1 MFTKTNKLSFQ
12 SFLNTINFKFYIFLI
27 LIFEIIAVYL
37 SYKNLFNY
45 EGCTNVVFRD
55 FNLFNNFISI
65 PYPEM
70 CDESFYFHGFQW
82 INHIYENGYVYQDRP
97 LYLGIGFII
106 YRFFFIFSLLFGFLI
121 EPISLLLLSSLI
133 LQIIIVNLIAY
144 VICKTLKAN
153 FDRFYFLIF
162 LLLVIFSF
170 EYRLYLFLPTNSTTY
185 LLIFAFSIYSIKNK
199 KLSGFMYGLLFTISA
214 YGIIGFLYELLTT
227 IYKRKKSVKTIIKN
241 IILFLI
247 PYIGF
252 ELIRVLLGFF
262 QGKEYGVKYIHA
274 AEAEEYQQ
282 FVWFIQS
289 LFNRSYE
296 PFQNCHT
303 LTEFIP
309 CYFDIT
315 LTYFSI
321 SLFYISLCL
330 LLFFFTLIRLKKF
343 NYRSFSI
350 ILSFTIFNYI
360 FISLQGFY
368 VYRFVYYS
376 IGFGVILL
384 TCLFLVKIDSELL
397 SILSVIATATY
408 TLSRNNFQEYTL
420 DLNLIDSLLI
430 ITIIC
435 IFIYDFFTKRNKYTV
450 DN

>member
-1 MFTKTNKLSFQ
+1 M
-12 SFLNTINFKFYIFLI
+12 
-27 LIFEIIAVYL
+27 
-37 SYKNLFNY
+37 
-45 EGCTNVVFRD
+45 
-55 FNLFNNFISI
+55 
-65 PYPEM
+65 
-70 CDESFYFHGFQW
+70 
-82 INHIYENGYVYQDRP
+82 
-97 LYLGIGFII
+97 
-106 YRFFFIFSLLFGFLI
+106 
-121 EPISLLLLSSLI
+121 
-133 LQIIIVNLIAY
+133 
-144 VICKTLKAN
+144 
-153 FDRFYFLIF
+153 
-162 LLLVIFSF
+162 
-170 EYRLYLFLPTNSTTY
+170 
-185 LLIFAFSIYSIKNK
+185 
-199 KLSGFMYGLLFTISA
+199 
-214 YGIIGFLYELLTT
+214 
-227 IYKRKKSVKTIIKN
+227 
-241 IILFLI
+241 
-247 PYIGF
+247 
-252 ELIRVLLGFF
+252 IRVLLGFS

-397 SILSVIATATY
+397 SILSVVATATY

>member
-1 MFTKTNKLSFQ
+1 MFSKTNKLSVQ
-12 SFLNTINFKFYIFLI
+12 SLLNNINLKSYIFLV
-27 LIFEIIAVYL
+27 LIINIIAVYL
-37 SYKNLFNY
+37 SYKNLFSY
-45 EGCTNVVFRD
+45 EGCTNVVLRD

-97 LYLGIGFII
+97 LYLGIGFMI
-106 YRFFFIFSLLFGFLI
+106 YRFFFIVSLLFGFLI

-144 VICKTLKAN
+144 IICKTLKVD

-162 LLLVIFSF
+162 LLIVIFSF

-199 KLSGFMYGLLFTISA
+199 KLNGFIYGLLFTISA
-214 YGIIGFLYELLTT
+214 YGIIGFLFELLTAT
-227 IYKRKKSVKTIIKN
+227 FKPKKNIKTITKN

-247 PYIGF
+247 PYLGF
-252 ELIRVLLGFF
+252 ELIRVLIGLF

-282 FVWFIQS
+282 FVWFIET

-296 PFQNCHT
+296 PYQNCHT

-315 LTYFSI
+315 ITYFSI

-330 LLFFFTLIRLKKF
+330 LLFFFILIGPKKV
-343 NYRSFSI
+343 NNKSFSI

-384 TCLFLVKIDSELL
+384 TCLFLVTIDSELI
-397 SILSVIATATY
+397 SILCVISTAIY
-408 TLSRNNFQEYTL
+408 TLSRNNFQDYTL
-420 DLNLIDSLLI
+420 DLNLVDTLII
-430 ITIIC
+430 ITIIYLL
-435 IFIYDFFTKRNKYTV
+435 IYKFFSKRNKL
-450 DN
+450 NNR